1 MKYLLSQI
9 FLAIFSFGFSY
20 YLLNNSSFL
29 PFDINK
35 NINWMNVVTLTIT
48 VGVGIFATI
57 SLLTYLII
65 SLFKK
70 ETASEY
76 RIKNSI
82 KCGAILSIGLLLIS
96 YLHIFHILDIV
107 WGIPTLFAVLILLFV
122 VI

>member
-29 PFDINK
+29 PLDINK
-35 NINWMNVVTLTIT
+35 NINWMNVITLTISI
-48 VGVGIFATI
+48 GVGIFAII
-57 SLLTYLII
+57 SLLTYIII

-70 ETASEY
+70 ETTSEY

-82 KCGAILSIGLLLIS
+82 KWGTILDIGLLLIS
-96 YLHIFHILDIV
+96 YLYIFHVLDIV

>member
-29 PFDINK
+29 PLDINK
-35 NINWMNVVTLTIT
+35 NINWMNVITLTISI
-48 VGVGIFATI
+48 GVGIFAII
-57 SLLTYLII
+57 SLLTYIII

-70 ETASEY
+70 ETTSEY

-82 KCGAILSIGLLLIS
+82 KWGTILDIGLLLIS
-96 YLHIFHILDIV
+96 YLHIFHGAEIGRASCRERV
-107 WGIPTLFAVLILLFV
+107 
-122 VI
+122 

>member
-29 PFDINK
+29 PLDINK
-35 NINWMNVVTLTIT
+35 NINWMNVITLTISI
-48 VGVGIFATI
+48 GVGIFAII
-57 SLLTYLII
+57 SLLTYIII

-70 ETASEY
+70 ETTSEY

-82 KCGAILSIGLLLIS
+82 KWGTILDIGLLLIS
-96 YLHIFHILDIV
+96 YLHIFHVLDIV

>member
-29 PFDINK
+29 PLDINK
-35 NINWMNVVTLTIT
+35 NINWMNVITLTIT
-48 VGVGIFATI
+48 IGVGIFAII
-57 SLLTYLII
+57 SLLIYIII

-70 ETASEY
+70 EITSGY

-82 KCGAILSIGLLLIS
+82 KWGTILDIGLLLIS
-96 YLHIFHILDIV
+96 YLHIFHVLDIV

>member
-29 PFDINK
+29 PLDINK
-35 NINWMNVVTLTIT
+35 NINWMNVITLTIT
-48 VGVGIFATI
+48 IGVGVFAII
-57 SLLTYLII
+57 SLLIYIII

-70 ETASEY
+70 ETTSGY

-82 KCGAILSIGLLLIS
+82 KWGTILDIGLLLIS
-96 YLHIFHILDIV
+96 YLHIFHVLDIV

>member
-29 PFDINK
+29 PLDINK
-35 NINWMNVVTLTIT
+35 NINWMNVITLTIT
-48 VGVGIFATI
+48 IGVGIFAII
-57 SLLTYLII
+57 SLLIYIII

-70 ETASEY
+70 ETTSGY
-76 RIKNSI
+76 RMKNSI
-82 KCGAILSIGLLLIS
+82 KWGTILDIGLLLIS
-96 YLHIFHILDIV
+96 YLHIFHVLDIV

>member
-29 PFDINK
+29 PLDINK
-35 NINWMNVVTLTIT
+35 NINWMNVITLTIT
-48 VGVGIFATI
+48 IGVGIFAII
-57 SLLTYLII
+57 SLLIYIII

-70 ETASEY
+70 ETTSGY

-82 KCGAILSIGLLLIS
+82 KWGTILDIGLLLIS
-96 YLHIFHILDIV
+96 YLHIFHVLDIV

>member
-29 PFDINK
+29 PLDINK
-35 NINWMNVVTLTIT
+35 NINWMNVITLTIT
-48 VGVGIFATI
+48 IGVGIFAII
-57 SLLTYLII
+57 SLLIYIII

-70 ETASEY
+70 ETTSGY

-82 KCGAILSIGLLLIS
+82 KWGTILDIGLLLIS
-96 YLHIFHILDIV
+96 YLHVFHVLDIV

>member
-29 PFDINK
+29 PLDINK
-35 NINWMNVVTLTIT
+35 NINWMNVITLTIT
-48 VGVGIFATI
+48 IGVGIFAII
-57 SLLTYLII
+57 SLLIYIII

-70 ETASEY
+70 ETTSEY

-82 KCGAILSIGLLLIS
+82 KWGTILDIGLLLIS
-96 YLHIFHILDIV
+96 YLHIFHVLDIV

>member
-29 PFDINK
+29 PLDINK
-35 NINWMNVVTLTIT
+35 NINWMNVITLTIT
-48 VGVGIFATI
+48 IGVGIFAII
-57 SLLTYLII
+57 SLLIYIII

-70 ETASEY
+70 ETTSGY

-82 KCGAILSIGLLLIS
+82 KLGTILDIGLLLIS
-96 YLHIFHILDIV
+96 YLHIFHVLDIV

>member
-29 PFDINK
+29 PLDINK
-35 NINWMNVVTLTIT
+35 NINWMNVITLTISI
-48 VGVGIFATI
+48 GVGIFAII
-57 SLLTYLII
+57 SLLTYIII

-70 ETASEY
+70 ETTSEY

-82 KCGAILSIGLLLIS
+82 KCGTILDIGLLLIS
-96 YLHIFHILDIV
+96 YLHIFHVLDIV